1 MGDWVTVTGVRPYD
15 GRYEIDILEQP
26 LTTREWGW
34 IKKHAGYLPATLGE
48 DWLGDP
54 EFIAVLAVIALR
66 RNDRIE
72 NREVPAVLEKFQ
84 DAPFGTAITIEV
96 GERDEV
102 YEGDAGPPP
111 SRTSSNGSSTGH
123 GSTTI
128 TETSESPPAP
138 TGPLPLGISESDPA
152 MSVS

>member
-1 MGDWVTVTGVRPYD
+1 VGDWVTVTGVRPYD

-66 RNDRIE
+66 RNDVVE

-96 GERDEV
+96 GEREDV
-102 YEGDAGPPP
+102 EGDAGPPP
-111 SRTSSNGSSTGH
+111 SRTSSNGSSSGH
-123 GSTTI
+123 GSTTT
-128 TETSESPPAP
+128 TESSENPQPA
-138 TGPLPLGISESDPA
+138 TGPLRSGISESDPA
-152 MSVS
+152 MLVS